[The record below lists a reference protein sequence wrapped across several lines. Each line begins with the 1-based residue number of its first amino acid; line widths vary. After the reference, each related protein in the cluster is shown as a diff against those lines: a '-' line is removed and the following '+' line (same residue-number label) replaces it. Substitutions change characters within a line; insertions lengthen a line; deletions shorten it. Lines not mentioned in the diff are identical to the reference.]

1 MTTAQTSPKAPGVAT
16 SDAASA
22 KGRWLALYVLCL
34 GDLMIVL
41 DQSIVNV
48 ALPSIRTDLGFSQ
61 ASLAWVVNAYLLTF
75 GGFLLLSGR
84 LGDLFGNKR
93 VFLGGVVSFTVASA
107 VCGLAPSAPFLVV
120 GRAVQGL
127 AGASVSAVALALI
140 MGLFSEPGDR
150 AKAMGVFGFVMSGGG
165 AVGVLAGGVLTGLL
179 SWHWIFLVNV
189 PVGIAVVVATRAVLP
204 ADDVVPGS
212 TRLDVPGAV
221 LVTSAL
227 MLAVY
232 AIVGGNDAGW
242 TSTHTLALLASAAV
256 LFVAFIVR
264 EVKAAEPLMPL
275 RLFKLRNVSV
285 SQVVGALWAAAM
297 FAWFFLAAL
306 YLQQVLGYSALE
318 VGLAFVPTSLVM
330 MLCSLKV
337 SDRLVMA
344 YGIRAPLT
352 VGLALAAASLA
363 LFAIAPVDGDF
374 VTDVLPSMALLGIG
388 AGIAFNPVLLA
399 AMGDVE
405 PHEAGL
411 ASGVV
416 NTSFMMGGA
425 LGLAVLVAVSDSR
438 TAALATGGAGPVEA
452 LHGGLQVAFA
462 VGAVASALAAVVG
475 GVFLRPQP
483 MAMPEEGGAVE
494 EHEDE
499 HEYGRTESYPALAR

>member
-1 MTTAQTSPKAPGVAT
+1 MTTAQPSPQAQDTSAR
-16 SDAASA
+16 DAAAA
-22 KGRWLALYVLCL
+22 KSRWLALYVLCL

-84 LGDLFGNKR
+84 LGDLLGNKR
-93 VFLGGVVSFTVASA
+93 VFLGGVVSFTIASA
-107 VCGLAPSAPFLVV
+107 VCGLAPSASFLVV

-140 MGLFSEPGDR
+140 MGLFSEPADR

-189 PVGIAVVVATRAVLP
+189 PVGIAVVIATRAVLP

-212 TRLDVPGAV
+212 AKLDVPGAV

-232 AIVGGNDAGW
+232 AVVGGNEAGW
-242 TSTHTLALLASAAV
+242 GSTRTVALLASAAV
-256 LFVAFIVR
+256 LFVAFVVR
-264 EVKAAEPLMPL
+264 EVKAAEPLVPL

-285 SQVVGALWAAAM
+285 SQVVGVLWAAAM

-330 MLCSLKV
+330 MFCSLKV
-337 SDRLVMA
+337 SDRLVMT

-352 VGLALAAASLA
+352 VGLALAALSLA
-363 LFAIAPVDGDF
+363 LFAMAPVDGNF
-374 VTDVLPSMALLGIG
+374 VTDVLPSMVLLGIG

-438 TAALATGGAGPVEA
+438 TASLAAGGAGPVDA

-462 VGAVASALAAVVG
+462 VGAVAAALAAVVG

-483 MAMPEEGGAVE
+483 MGMPDMPPVD
-494 EHEDE
+494 DE
-499 HEYGRTESYPALAR
+499 HECDSDCPEPCAA

>member
-1 MTTAQTSPKAPGVAT
+1 MTTAQTSPLAPGDAI

-22 KGRWLALYVLCL
+22 KRRWLALYVLCL

-84 LGDLFGNKR
+84 LGDLLGNRR
-93 VFLGGVVSFTVASA
+93 VFLGAVVCFTAAST
-107 VCGLAPSAPFLVV
+107 VCGLAPSASFLVV

-127 AGASVSAVALALI
+127 AGAGVSAVALALI

-189 PVGIAVVVATRAVLP
+189 PVGVAVVVAARTVLP
-204 ADDVVPGS
+204 DDSVDSGS

-232 AIVGGNDAGW
+232 AIVGGNEAGW
-242 TSTHTLALLASAAV
+242 TSTRTLALLASAAAM
-256 LFVAFIVR
+256 LVAFVVR
-264 EVKAAEPLMPL
+264 ELKASEPLVPL

-285 SQVVGALWAAAM
+285 SQIVGVLWAAAM

-330 MLCSLKV
+330 MICSLKV

-344 YGIRAPLT
+344 YGIRAPLA
-352 VGLALAAASLA
+352 VGLGLAAVSLA
-363 LFAIAPVDGDF
+363 LFAMAPVDGHF
-374 VTDVLPSMALLGIG
+374 VTDVLPSMALLGVG

-405 PHEAGL
+405 PQEAGL

-438 TAALATGGAGPVEA
+438 TSTLAEGGAGPVEA

-462 VGAVASALAAVVG
+462 VGAIAAALAATVG
-475 GVFLRPQP
+475 GVFLRPHP
-483 MAMPEEGGAVE
+483 MSTPEKRDAGE

-499 HEYGRTESYPALAR
+499 HSCDGKEPCPA

>member
-1 MTTAQTSPKAPGVAT
+1 
-16 SDAASA
+16 
-22 KGRWLALYVLCL
+22 
-34 GDLMIVL
+34 
-41 DQSIVNV
+41 V
-48 ALPSIRTDLGFSQ
+48 AL
-61 ASLAWVVNAYLLTF
+61 SLIV
-75 GGFLLLSGR
+75 
-84 LGDLFGNKR
+84 
-93 VFLGGVVSFTVASA
+93 
-107 VCGLAPSAPFLVV
+107 
-120 GRAVQGL
+120 
-127 AGASVSAVALALI
+127 
-140 MGLFSEPGDR
+140 GLFIEPGDR

-165 AVGVLAGGVLTGLL
+165 AVGVLLGGVLTGAL

-189 PVGIAVVVATRAVLP
+189 PVGLAVVVAARTVLP

-212 TRLDVPGAV
+212 TKLDVPGAV
-221 LVTSAL
+221 LVTAAL

-232 AIVGGNDAGW
+232 AVVGGNEAGW
-242 TSTHTLALLASAAV
+242 TSARTLGLLATAGV
-256 LFVAFIVR
+256 LFVAFVVR
-264 EVKAAEPLMPL
+264 EVKAAAPLVPL
-275 RLFKLRNVSV
+275 RLFKLRNVTV
-285 SQVVGALWAAAM
+285 SQVVGVLWAAAM

-330 MLCSLKV
+330 MFCSLKL
-337 SDRLVMA
+337 SDRLVMKF
-344 YGIRAPLT
+344 GIRAPLT
-352 VGLALAAASLA
+352 VGLALASASLA
-363 LFAIAPVDGDF
+363 LFAMAPVDGNF
-374 VTDVLPSMALLGIG
+374 VTDVLPSMVLLGIG

-438 TAALATGGAGPVEA
+438 TASLAASGSSAVEA

-462 VGAVASALAAVVG
+462 VGAVAAALAAVIG

-483 MAMPEEGGAVE
+483 MGMPAEAGEGEPAHDAEECDCVE
-494 EHEDE
+494 
-499 HEYGRTESYPALAR
+499 PCAA

>member
-1 MTTAQTSPKAPGVAT
+1 MTTAQPSPQAT
-16 SDAASA
+16 EAGAST
-22 KGRWLALYVLCL
+22 KSPWLALYVLCL

-84 LGDLFGNKR
+84 LGDLLGNKR
-93 VFLGGVVSFTVASA
+93 VFLGGVVSFTIASA
-107 VCGLAPSAPFLVV
+107 VCGLAPSAEFLVV

-127 AGASVSAVALALI
+127 AGAAVSAVALALI

-189 PVGIAVVVATRAVLP
+189 PVGIAVVIATRAVLP

-212 TRLDVPGAV
+212 AKLDVPGAV

-227 MLAVY
+227 MIAVY
-232 AIVGGNDAGW
+232 AIVGGNEAGW
-242 TSTHTLALLASAAV
+242 GSTRTVTLLGTAVV
-256 LFVAFIVR
+256 LFVAFVVR
-264 EVKAAEPLMPL
+264 EVKAAAPLVPL

-285 SQVVGALWAAAM
+285 SQVVGVLWAAAM

-330 MLCSLKV
+330 MFCSLKV
-337 SDRLVMA
+337 SDRLVMRF
-344 YGIRAPLT
+344 GIRPPLT
-352 VGLALAAASLA
+352 VGLALAAVSLA
-363 LFAIAPVDGDF
+363 LFAIAPVDGNF
-374 VTDVLPSMALLGIG
+374 VVDVLPSMVLLGIG

-438 TAALATGGAGPVEA
+438 TATLAASGANPVEA

-462 VGAVASALAAVVG
+462 VGAVAAALAAVVG

-483 MAMPEEGGAVE
+483 MTMPEPAAA
-494 EHEDE
+494 DE
-499 HEYGRTESYPALAR
+499 HECDCPEPCAA

>member
-1 MTTAQTSPKAPGVAT
+1 MAAIELDPDTA
-16 SDAASA
+16 AASRTTDRA
-22 KGRWLALYVLCL
+22 RWLALYVLCL

-48 ALPSIRTDLGFSQ
+48 ALPSIKSDLGFSQ

-84 LGDLFGNKR
+84 LGDLLGNKR
-93 VFLGGVVSFTVASA
+93 VFLGGVAFFTTASIA
-107 VCGLAPSAPFLVV
+107 CGLAPNAPFLVV

-127 AGASVSAVALALI
+127 GGAAVSAVALSLI
-140 MGLFSEPGDR
+140 MGLFTEPADR
-150 AKAMGVFGFVMSGGG
+150 AKAMGFFGFVMSGGG

-179 SWHWIFLVNV
+179 NWHWIFLVNV
-189 PVGIAVVVATRAVLP
+189 PVGIAVVFAARRILP
-204 ADDVVPGS
+204 RDEVEPGS

-232 AIVGGNDAGW
+232 AIVGGTDAGW
-242 TSTHTLALLASAAV
+242 TSVRTLGLLAVSIV
-256 LFVAFIVR
+256 LFAAFVGWEAR
-264 EVKAAEPLMPL
+264 VTDPLVPL
-275 RLFKLRNVSV
+275 RLFRLRNVTV
-285 SQVVGALWAAAM
+285 SQIVGVLWAGAM

-306 YLQQVLGYSALE
+306 YLQRVLGYSALR

-330 MLCSLKV
+330 MFCSLRL
-337 SDRLVMA
+337 SDRLVMRF
-344 YGIRAPLT
+344 GLRPPLT
-352 VGLALAAASLA
+352 VGLSLAGVSLA
-363 LFAIAPVDGDF
+363 LFALAPVDAIGLSGYC
-374 VTDVLPSMALLGIG
+374 VHVLPSMVLLGIG

-405 PHEAGL
+405 PHESGL

-425 LGLAVLVAVSDSR
+425 LGLAVLVSVSDGR
-438 TAALATGGAGPVEA
+438 TAHLLRSGHDQVSALN
-452 LHGGLQVAFA
+452 GGLHAAYV
-462 VGAVASALAAVVG
+462 VGAVAAFAAAAVG
-475 GVFLRPQP
+475 GLFLRPQP
-483 MAMPEEGGAVE
+483 M
-494 EHEDE
+494 ED
-499 HEYGRTESYPALAR
+499 RESVTHVG

>member
-1 MTTAQTSPKAPGVAT
+1 MVTAQTSASAPGVAT
-16 SDAASA
+16 SDVASA

-75 GGFLLLSGR
+75 GGFLLLCGR
-84 LGDLFGNKR
+84 LGDLLGTKR

-107 VCGLAPSAPFLVV
+107 VCGLAPSASFLVV

-189 PVGIAVVVATRAVLP
+189 PVGVAVVVAARAVLP

-212 TRLDVPGAV
+212 ARLDVPGAV

-232 AIVGGNDAGW
+232 AIVGGNEAGW
-242 TSTHTLALLASAAV
+242 TSARTLTVLGAAAALFAA
-256 LFVAFIVR
+256 FVVR
-264 EVKAAEPLMPL
+264 EVKVSDPLVPL

-285 SQVVGALWAAAM
+285 SQVVGVLWAAAM

-330 MLCSLKV
+330 MFCSLKV
-337 SDRLVMA
+337 SDRLVMT

-363 LFAIAPVDGDF
+363 LFAMAPVDGNF
-374 VTDVLPSMALLGIG
+374 VTDVLPSMILLGIG

-438 TAALATGGAGPVEA
+438 TAHLAAGGADAVQA
-452 LHGGLQVAFA
+452 LHGGLQIAFT
-462 VGAVASALAAVVG
+462 VGAAAAALAAAVG
-475 GVFLRPQP
+475 GLLLRPQP
-483 MAMPEEGGAVE
+483 MSMTEMGSAADGQ
-494 EHEDE
+494 EDE
-499 HEYGRTESYPALAR
+499 HSCNGKAPCPA